1 MREMSV
7 AEQRYG
13 AVLAVISDGRT
24 VKEVAA
30 GVGVS
35 RQTLHAWLAKY
46 EAGGLEQL
54 ADRSHRPR
62 GCPHQMPPEVEAA
75 VLEARRNH
83 PSWGPRRIAFEL
95 KRRSPGVRVTE
106 SAVYRCL
113 RRAGLV
119 EQPGTASAT
128 SHTYSTFN
136 QVTTASSQ
144 DHISSRRRGV

>member
-7 AEQRYG
+7 AEQRYR

-30 GVGVS
+30 AVGVS

-62 GCPHQMPPEVEAA
+62 GCPHQMPAEVEAVGAWPAERVVA
-75 VLEARRNH
+75 VGCGRR
-83 PSWGPRRIAFEL
+83 F
-95 KRRSPGVRVTE
+95 
-106 SAVYRCL
+106 
-113 RRAGLV
+113 LV
-119 EQPGTASAT
+119 G
-128 SHTYSTFN
+128 
-136 QVTTASSQ
+136 
-144 DHISSRRRGV
+144 RRRPGEGVDRCG

>member
-7 AEQRYG
+7 AEQRYR

-62 GCPHQMPPEVEAA
+62 GCPHQMPAEVEAA

-95 KRRSPGVRVTE
+95 KRRSPGVLAALVRAAH
-106 SAVYRCL
+106 SGL
-113 RRAGLV
+113 R
-119 EQPGTASAT
+119 E
-128 SHTYSTFN
+128 
-136 QVTTASSQ
+136 
-144 DHISSRRRGV
+144 